1 MPGGGAPAAN
11 GAGDMGPV
19 PGHGAHIVHGGHGGH
34 GGHGNSRRRPPPPS
48 YVPQYHQQHHQQHQ
62 HIPPMYPNYMN
73 PYAGGQQFYQQLPPQ
88 YQNGGMPTAY
98 MQHYQQPYI
107 RSPPAMQQFVP
118 MAGVSVP
125 QPYPRQHQQS
135 PALAT
140 PYQPPPM
147 PSAIAPHT
155 PTSTHSSHIMAEP
168 SAVSSA
174 SPATSQIEQGHALAP
189 AQEELV
195 QPETAAP
202 APPVR
207 QPTPEP
213 PQPKEPF
220 RAPLPWLSQPDL
232 DFPKRTRVKR
242 RKRAPLV
249 SADKGVTLPSDV
261 NGPLSESA
269 DHAST
274 DAAVTDESQ
283 VSAGTASTVS
293 AVSTPATPHA
303 NAASTSHDNPTEIST
318 QNKRPVTSGSGAS
331 TSQSPAPSSSRPIVP
346 VVPAIPKGSP
356 KTTKTSAEA
365 SSEVAK
371 APVAQDAPS
380 EIPSVGVPSQEKAQ
394 QPSEEAPKS
403 TPRAPPSSWS
413 ALFAK
418 NAAAAAA
425 AKNRNAQNG
434 SAGQGT
440 NGTSPDDA
448 DRPFD
453 STFPSDNSV
462 NTIAAALRAYRV
474 RNPEKVKYVEPR
486 GLVNIGNMCY
496 MNSVLQVLLFC
507 VPFYDFLDQISEKVP
522 LSFKSQT
529 PILDAMILFMREF
542 QVINSGDSAAKLR
555 KLLKNEELEQ
565 YGTSFTPEFIYQAI
579 EPDKRFE
586 NMRRGHQQDAE
597 EFFGLLLQS
606 LDDECAKVMG
616 VASGNAPHPAP
627 ASANADAT
635 ADGWLE
641 VGAKQRAAV
650 TRSSGASSSTPITQ
664 IFGGLL
670 RSELRVTGKQDSITT
685 EPYQALQLD
694 IGANDVR
701 NVVDALKRLTAHE
714 KLEGSG
720 FNSPHG
726 KNATVVKQTLIDTL
740 PPVLILHLKRFHFDA
755 EGGTTKI
762 WKKVGYPLE
771 LEIPVQAL
779 ARQWRA
785 SNKGGEGP
793 KYKLIAVVY
802 HHGKHANGGH
812 YTADVRRQD
821 EHEWIRLDDTVIRRV
836 RSEDVA
842 EVGEEEAA
850 KATTQGSGSR
860 DVSANRFG
868 AMNDDDAGDRGEWTS
883 VDKTNGNKNRWSA
896 VANGAASQSRGKQVK
911 ESVKDNKVAYL
922 LFYQRV

>member
-1 MPGGGAPAAN
+1 
-11 GAGDMGPV
+11 
-19 PGHGAHIVHGGHGGH
+19 
-34 GGHGNSRRRPPPPS
+34 
-48 YVPQYHQQHHQQHQ
+48 
-62 HIPPMYPNYMN
+62 MYPNYMN

-189 AQEELV
+189 AQEDL
-195 QPETAAP
+195 
-202 APPVR
+202 
-207 QPTPEP
+207 
-213 PQPKEPF
+213 PKEPF

-670 RSELRVTGKQDSITT
+670 RSELRVSGKQDSITT

>member
-1 MPGGGAPAAN
+1 MILFMREFQVIN
-11 GAGDMGPV
+11 SGDSV
-19 PGHGAHIVHGGHGGH
+19 AKLRKLLK
-34 GGHGNSRRRPPPPS
+34 NEELE
-48 YVPQYHQQHHQQHQ
+48 QYGTSFTPEFIYQAIEPDKRFENMRFIDDSQRGHQQDAEEFFGLLLQSLDDECAKV
-62 HIPPMYPNYMN
+62 MG
-73 PYAGGQQFYQQLPPQ
+73 AGGQQFYQQLPPQ

-98 MQHYQQPYI
+98 MQHYQQPYM

-155 PTSTHSSHIMAEP
+155 PTSTHSSHIMAEA

-174 SPATSQIEQGHALAP
+174 SPATSQIEQGQALAP

-213 PQPKEPF
+213 AQPKEPF
-220 RAPLPWLSQPDL
+220 RAPLPWLSRPDL
-232 DFPKRTRVKR
+232 DFPKHTRVKR

-261 NGPLSESA
+261 HGPLSESA

-303 NAASTSHDNPTEIST
+303 NAASTSHDNSTETST

-356 KTTKTSAEA
+356 KTTKTGAEA
-365 SSEVAK
+365 SSEATK

-380 EIPSVGVPSQEKAQ
+380 ETPSADVPSEEKAQ
-394 QPSEEAPKS
+394 EPSEEAPKS

-474 RNPEKVKYVEPR
+474 RNPEKVKYIEPR

-496 MNSVLQVLLFC
+496 MNSEGDVARGAVHRYLVVFEFEESRNE
-507 VPFYDFLDQISEKVP
+507 V
-522 LSFKSQT
+522 KS
-529 PILDAMILFMREF
+529 IL
-542 QVINSGDSAAKLR
+542 VNVK
-555 KLLKNEELEQ
+555 
-565 YGTSFTPEFIYQAI
+565 
-579 EPDKRFE
+579 
-586 NMRRGHQQDAE
+586 AE
-597 EFFGLLLQS
+597 WQ
-606 LDDECAKVMG
+606 
-616 VASGNAPHPAP
+616 
-627 ASANADAT
+627 
-635 ADGWLE
+635 
-641 VGAKQRAAV
+641 
-650 TRSSGASSSTPITQ
+650 
-664 IFGGLL
+664 
-670 RSELRVTGKQDSITT
+670 
-685 EPYQALQLD
+685 
-694 IGANDVR
+694 
-701 NVVDALKRLTAHE
+701 
-714 KLEGSG
+714 
-720 FNSPHG
+720 
-726 KNATVVKQTLIDTL
+726 
-740 PPVLILHLKRFHFDA
+740 
-755 EGGTTKI
+755 
-762 WKKVGYPLE
+762 
-771 LEIPVQAL
+771 
-779 ARQWRA
+779 
-785 SNKGGEGP
+785 KGGAEDH
-793 KYKLIAVVY
+793 L
-802 HHGKHANGGH
+802 
-812 YTADVRRQD
+812 RR
-821 EHEWIRLDDTVIRRV
+821 
-836 RSEDVA
+836 S
-842 EVGEEEAA
+842 
-850 KATTQGSGSR
+850 
-860 DVSANRFG
+860 
-868 AMNDDDAGDRGEWTS
+868 
-883 VDKTNGNKNRWSA
+883 
-896 VANGAASQSRGKQVK
+896 
-911 ESVKDNKVAYL
+911 
-922 LFYQRV
+922 

>member
-1 MPGGGAPAAN
+1 
-11 GAGDMGPV
+11 
-19 PGHGAHIVHGGHGGH
+19 
-34 GGHGNSRRRPPPPS
+34 
-48 YVPQYHQQHHQQHQ
+48 
-62 HIPPMYPNYMN
+62 MYPNYMS

-88 YQNGGMPTAY
+88 YQNGGMPTGY
-98 MQHYQQPYI
+98 MQHYQQPYM

-125 QPYPRQHQQS
+125 QPYSRQHQQS

-140 PYQPPPM
+140 PYQPPPV

-155 PTSTHSSHIMAEP
+155 PTSTHSSHITAEAP
-168 SAVSSA
+168 VVSSM
-174 SPATSQIEQGHALAP
+174 SPATSQIEQQPAP
-189 AQEELV
+189 VSAQEESI
-195 QPETAAP
+195 QPETAVP
-202 APPVR
+202 APPAR

-213 PQPKEPF
+213 VQPKEPF
-220 RAPLPWLSQPDL
+220 RAPLPWLSRPDL
-232 DFPKRTRVKR
+232 DFPKNTRVR
-242 RKRAPLV
+242 RRRRAPLV
-249 SADKGVTLPSDV
+249 STDKAVTLPSDM
-261 NGPLSESA
+261 NGTPSESA
-269 DHAST
+269 DQAST
-274 DAAVTDESQ
+274 DAAVTDDSQ

-293 AVSTPATPHA
+293 AVSTPVTPHA
-303 NAASTSHDNPTEIST
+303 NAAPTSHVKSTETPAQSKKPTTSDFNTSIS
-318 QNKRPVTSGSGAS
+318 K
-331 TSQSPAPSSSRPIVP
+331 SPAPSASRSVVP

-356 KTTKTSAEA
+356 KTTKTVAEA
-365 SSEVAK
+365 PSEDTK
-371 APVAQDAPS
+371 GPVAQGTSGETPS
-380 EIPSVGVPSQEKAQ
+380 TDVIYSDKAQ
-394 QPSEEAPKS
+394 ETSEEAPKS
-403 TPRAPPSSWS
+403 ATAPRAPPSSWS
-413 ALFAK
+413 ALFAR

-425 AKNRNAQNG
+425 KGQTAHDG
-434 SAGQGT
+434 SAG
-440 NGTSPDDA
+440 NGANGVSSTDAEHSSNSANTSSNGA
-448 DRPFD
+448 
-453 STFPSDNSV
+453 

-529 PILDAMILFMREF
+529 PILDAMILFMKEF
-542 QVINSGDSAAKLR
+542 QVINSGDSVAKLR
-555 KLLKNEELEQ
+555 RLLKNEELEQ

-616 VASGNAPHPAP
+616 VATGNTPHLAP
-627 ASANADAT
+627 ASSNTDTT

-694 IGANDVR
+694 IGASDVR

-714 KLEGSG
+714 KLEGAG

-726 KNATVVKQTLIDTL
+726 KNATVVKQTLIETL

-842 EVGEEEAA
+842 EVGEEEPI

-860 DVSANRFG
+860 DVSTNRFG
-868 AMNDDDAGDRGEWTS
+868 AIHDDDAGDRGEWTS

-896 VANGAASQSRGKQVK
+896 VANGAASQSRGKQTK

>member
-1 MPGGGAPAAN
+1 MPGGGAPAVN

-34 GGHGNSRRRPPPPS
+34 GGHGNSRRRPPPPPS

-98 MQHYQQPYI
+98 MQHYQQPYM

-155 PTSTHSSHIMAEP
+155 PTSTHSSHIMAEA
-168 SAVSSA
+168 SALSSA
-174 SPATSQIEQGHALAP
+174 SPATSQIEQGRALAP

-213 PQPKEPF
+213 AEPKEPF
-220 RAPLPWLSQPDL
+220 RAPLPWLSRPDL
-232 DFPKRTRVKR
+232 DFPKHTRVKR

-249 SADKGVTLPSDV
+249 SADKGVTLPSDG

-269 DHAST
+269 DHVCT

-283 VSAGTASTVS
+283 VSAGTASTLS
-293 AVSTPATPHA
+293 AASTPATPHA
-303 NAASTSHDNPTEIST
+303 NAASTSHTNSTETTT
-318 QNKRPVTSGSGAS
+318 QNTRPVTSGSGAS
-331 TSQSPAPSSSRPIVP
+331 TSQSPAPSSSRPVVP

-356 KTTKTSAEA
+356 KTTTTGAEA
-365 SSEVAK
+365 SSEVTKEPA
-371 APVAQDAPS
+371 AQDAPS
-380 EIPSVGVPSQEKAQ
+380 ETPSADVPSEEKAQ
-394 QPSEEAPKS
+394 EPSEEARKS

-434 SAGQGT
+434 AAGQGI
-440 NGTSPDDA
+440 NGTSPDDV

-496 MNSVLQVLLFC
+496 MNSRKG
-507 VPFYDFLDQISEKVP
+507 PF
-522 LSFKSQT
+522 
-529 PILDAMILFMREF
+529 EF
-542 QVINSGDSAAKLR
+542 QEPNTHPGR
-555 KLLKNEELEQ
+555 N

-842 EVGEEEAA
+842 EVGEEEPA
-850 KATTQGSGSR
+850 KATTQASGSR
-860 DVSANRFG
+860 DVSTNRFG

>member
-1 MPGGGAPAAN
+1 
-11 GAGDMGPV
+11 
-19 PGHGAHIVHGGHGGH
+19 
-34 GGHGNSRRRPPPPS
+34 
-48 YVPQYHQQHHQQHQ
+48 
-62 HIPPMYPNYMN
+62 MN

-88 YQNGGMPTAY
+88 YQNGGIPAGY
-98 MQHYQQPYI
+98 MQHYQQPYM

-140 PYQPPPM
+140 PYQPPPI
-147 PSAIAPHT
+147 PAVIAPHT
-155 PTSTHSSHIMAEP
+155 PTSTQSSHMPEP
-168 SAVSSA
+168 SIVSSM
-174 SPATSQIEQGHALAP
+174 SPATSQIGQEP
-189 AQEELV
+189 ATASVPVQEEYV
-195 QPETAAP
+195 QPETAVSAP
-202 APPVR
+202 AVR

-213 PQPKEPF
+213 IQPKEPF
-220 RAPLPWLSQPDL
+220 RAPLPWLSRPDL
-232 DFPKRTRVKR
+232 DFPKSTRVR
-242 RKRAPLV
+242 RRRRAPLV
-249 SADKGVTLPSDV
+249 SADKGVTLPSDP
-261 NGPLSESA
+261 NGTPSESA
-269 DHAST
+269 DQAST
-274 DAAVTDESQ
+274 DAAATDDSLA
-283 VSAGTASTVS
+283 SAGTASTVS
-293 AVSTPATPHA
+293 AVSTPATPNA
-303 NAASTSHDNPTEIST
+303 NAVPSSETKSTPTQESAT
-318 QNKRPVTSGSGAS
+318 QSKRPTTSGSNAS
-331 TSQSPAPSSSRPIVP
+331 TSQSPAPSASRPVVP

-356 KTTKTSAEA
+356 KTTKTAAEG
-365 SSEVAK
+365 
-371 APVAQDAPS
+371 APESVKTPAAQGTLPEA
-380 EIPSVGVPSQEKAQ
+380 VPADTTTSEKAQ
-394 QPSEEAPKS
+394 EASEEAPKS
-403 TPRAPPSSWS
+403 APRAPPSSWS
-413 ALFAK
+413 ALFAR

-425 AKNRNAQNG
+425 AKSQAAQNG
-434 SAGQGT
+434 SAAAAGT
-440 NGTSPDDA
+440 NGISSTDNEHSSDSINPSNTSA
-448 DRPFD
+448 
-453 STFPSDNSV
+453 
-462 NTIAAALRAYRV
+462 NTIAAALKAYRV
-474 RNPEKVKYVEPR
+474 RNPDKVKYVEPR
-486 GLVNIGNMCY
+486 GLINIGNMCY
-496 MNSVLQVLLFC
+496 MNS
-507 VPFYDFLDQISEKVP
+507 ISEKVP

-529 PILDAMILFMREF
+529 PILDAMILFMKEF
-542 QVINSGDSAAKLR
+542 QVINSGDSVAKLR

-565 YGTSFTPEFIYQAI
+565 YGTSFTPEFIYRAI

-616 VASGNAPHPAP
+616 VAAGSAPHLAP
-627 ASANADAT
+627 ASTGADAT

-650 TRSSGASSSTPITQ
+650 TRSSGASTSTPITQ

-714 KLEGSG
+714 KLEGAG

-726 KNATVVKQTLIDTL
+726 KNATVVKQTLIETL

-779 ARQWRA
+779 ARQWRT
-785 SNKGGEGP
+785 SNKGADGP
-793 KYKLIAVVY
+793 KYKLTAVVY

-842 EVGEEEAA
+842 EVGEEEPA
-850 KATTQGSGSR
+850 KTTTQGSGSR
-860 DVSANRFG
+860 DVSTNRFG

-896 VANGAASQSRGKQVK
+896 VANGAASQSRGKQTK